1 MANII
6 KTAERI
12 IYLAKLRY
20 LEELAI
26 ANAAQQEGLTR
37 APLAPPSQ
45 VLQTVVYNGE
55 HLGRVRHSQ
64 DGWYATLK
72 DGGRS
77 HGPYPDADTAAEALF
92 ALRLMTHPNRQKGDT

>member
-1 MANII
+1 MTDIV

-26 ANAAQQEGLTR
+26 ANAAPQEGLTR
-37 APLAPPSQ
+37 VPMAPPSQ

-72 DGGRS
+72 DGGRP

-92 ALRLMTHPNRQKGDT
+92 ALCLTTRPNRQKGGT